1 MTSLIIRTTFLI
13 SLIGL
18 SLNSCQKKANSNN
31 RAISSVSTP
40 EFADYW
46 YTGKA
51 ELISYNLKQSR
62 YGEAHDGKAVLIFV
76 TEPFSKKKQVKL
88 DNGEAAGEDKQTV
101 LKLNFTKKFVTG
113 IYPYSMMLSAFT
125 PVELNKY
132 PNTPKVTMS
141 SQEWCG
147 HVFSQMNLKKN
158 DYEVSSYSY
167 FEQEGDVNFKL
178 DKALLEDE
186 IWNRIRLDYK
196 SLPTGEFDIIPGLF
210 HTRLLH
216 KNLKPIKVQGVLEET
231 DSSNF
236 YSVIY
241 PERTL
246 KIEFENVFPYKILG
260 WVEEFDGLGNKKMI
274 TSASI
279 DKTLNIDYWSKHNNK
294 DKYLR
299 DSLNLQ

>member
-1 MTSLIIRTTFLI
+1 MLSIILRAALI
-13 SLIGL
+13 SSFLML
-18 SLNSCQKKANSNN
+18 SVTSCQKKANSNH

-40 EFADYW
+40 EFAEYW
-46 YTGKA
+46 YAGKA
-51 ELISYNLKQSR
+51 ELVSYNLKQSR
-62 YGEAHDGKAVLIFV
+62 YGEVHDGKAVLIFV

-101 LKLNFTKKFVTG
+101 LKLNFTKKFTTG

-158 DYEVSSYSY
+158 EYELASYSY
-167 FEQEGDVNFKL
+167 FEQEGDANFNL

-186 IWNRIRLDYK
+186 LWNRIRLDYK

-216 KNLKPIKVQGVLEET
+216 KNLKAVKVQGVLEEKDT
-231 DSSNF
+231 INS
-236 YSVIY
+236 YTIIY
-241 PERTL
+241 PDRML
-246 KIEFENVFPYKILG
+246 KIEFESTFPYKILG
-260 WVEEFDGLGNKKMI
+260 WEEEFNGLGGKKMI

-279 DKTLNIDYWSKHNNK
+279 DKTLNTDYWSKNNNK